1 MAGVALQRLQIILL
15 HYSILKIGL
24 ALRMDFVQVNLR
36 WGCVRAYGHTPAQY
50 FFEETGN
57 LGC

>member
-24 ALRMDFVQVNLR
+24 ALILYFVQVNLR
-36 WGCVRAYGHTPAQY
+36 
-50 FFEETGN
+50 
-57 LGC
+57 